1 MTDNLWKTTENNHQ
15 TRFCH
20 WFNHPHDH
28 LFRSE
33 DQSWLTAKYAIL
45 PPAIFEKWQNP
56 NELIGLRFGVNTRYG
71 LLDIDNG
78 SKWHNEDGLRAIKGV
93 LETIGINDTILI
105 RSSFSDGWHLYY
117 FLPEAVNSFKLAQT
131 VAIALFENGLELKS
145 GQLESFP
152 NVKKYV
158 ENGFGLFNGHRLP
171 LQTGSH
177 LLDDDFDPYSNSIDT
192 FLNHADQC
200 ALSVDFDVLSER
212 LETAGDRYKNLFQ
225 TPNVINLAGFK
236 SKKYS
241 NKGKMW
247 KESLE
252 IAIDTGWTDDAQTN
266 DLLGLFAIYG
276 RVFVG
281 IEDEYELAAYIQAT
295 AIACPGYSQ
304 HCDHQKD
311 IELRAAQWARC
322 CIKKYY
328 PYGSKGVS
336 RVSKGGPN
344 NEERKIEAM
353 ARISENFEDLLQ
365 SNRIPQKISELRS
378 LLAKLAHCS
387 ERTLSKPDYL
397 PLWHPK
403 HRNLDTASDTAI
415 NQSLDQTGIK
425 CVFGSFGAE
434 KNLLNLSTEC
444 SEKIIQESLFQ
455 LFGSLPRPEEAVKS
469 SESLAGHSFKPRQD
483 TENINDNISFVPIDC
498 DRRNG
503 EDDYRELKTNSS

>member
-33 DQSWLTAKYAIL
+33 DQSWLTAKYSVL
-45 PPAIFEKWQNP
+45 PPAIFGKWQNP
-56 NELIGLRFGVNTRYG
+56 NELIGLRFGVNTCYG

-117 FLPEAVNSFKLAQT
+117 FLPEAVNSFKLAQA

-177 LLDDDFDPYSNSIDT
+177 LLDDDFDPYTNSIDT
-192 FLNHADQC
+192 FLNHADQV

-225 TPNVINLAGFK
+225 TPNVVNFASFK
-236 SKKYS
+236 NRKHSKKA
-241 NKGKMW
+241 KIW

-252 IAIDTGWTDDAQTN
+252 IAIETGWTDDAQTN
-266 DLLGLFAIYG
+266 DLLGLIAIYG
-276 RVFVG
+276 RVFKG
-281 IEDEYELAAYIQAT
+281 IEDETDLAKFIQAT

-322 CIKKYY
+322 CIKKYF
-328 PYGSKGVS
+328 PYGSKRAS
-336 RVSKGGPN
+336 RASKGGPN

-387 ERTLSKPDYL
+387 ERTLAKPDYL

-403 HRNLDTASDTAI
+403 HRNPVTASDTEFRSHA
-415 NQSLDQTGIK
+415 DIK
-425 CVFGSFGAE
+425 CVFGSFEAE
-434 KNLLNLSTEC
+434 KNLLNLPIEC

-455 LFGSLPRPEEAVKS
+455 LFGSPRPPEEVVKS
-469 SESLAGHSFKPRQD
+469 SEVLAVSSFKPRLD
-483 TENINDNISFVPIDC
+483 SENINENISFVLRDC
-498 DRRNG
+498 DRQNG
-503 EDDYRELKTNSS
+503 EDDYRKLKSGFS

>member
-93 LETIGINDTILI
+93 LESIGINDTILI

-145 GQLESFP
+145 GQLEIFP

-177 LLDDDFDPYSNSIDT
+177 LLDDDFDPYTNSLDT
-192 FLNHADQC
+192 FLNHADQV
-200 ALSVDFDVLSER
+200 ALSVDFDVLSE
-212 LETAGDRYKNLFQ
+212 LLTTAGDRYKNLFQ
-225 TPNVINLAGFK
+225 TPNVVSFTGFK
-236 SKKYS
+236 NKKHS
-241 NKGKMW
+241 NKAKIW

-252 IAIDTGWTDDAQTN
+252 NAIDTGWTDDAQTN
-266 DLLGLFAIYG
+266 DLLGLIAIYG
-276 RVFVG
+276 RVFKG
-281 IEDEYELAAYIQAT
+281 IEDEYELAQFIQET
-295 AIACPGYSQ
+295 AITAPGYSH

-322 CIKKYY
+322 CIKKYF
-328 PYGSKGVS
+328 PYGSKGAS
-336 RVSKGGPN
+336 RASKGGPN

-365 SNRIPQKISELRS
+365 SNRIPEKISELRS

-387 ERTLSKPDYL
+387 ERTLAKPDYL

-403 HRNLDTASDTAI
+403 HRNPVTASDTEFR
-415 NQSLDQTGIK
+415 SHGDIK
-425 CVFGSFGAE
+425 CVFVSFEAE
-434 KNLLNLSTEC
+434 KNLLNLPTEC

-455 LFGSLPRPEEAVKS
+455 LFGSPRPPEEVVKS
-469 SESLAGHSFKPRQD
+469 SESLAGHSFKSRQD
-483 TENINDNISFVPIDC
+483 SENINDNISFVLSDC
-498 DRRNG
+498 DRQNG

>member
-1 MTDNLWKTTENNHQ
+1 MTKNLWKTTENNLQ

-78 SKWHNEDGLRAIKGV
+78 SKWHNEDGLRAIKGA

-177 LLDDDFDPYSNSIDT
+177 LLDDDFDPYTNSLDT
-192 FLNHADQC
+192 FLNHADQV
-200 ALSVDFDVLSER
+200 ALSVDFDVLSEL
-212 LETAGDRYKNLFQ
+212 LETARDRYKNLFQ
-225 TPNVINLAGFK
+225 NPNVINLTGFK

-247 KESLE
+247 KVSLE
-252 IAIDTGWTDDAQTN
+252 NTIDTGWTDDAQTN
-266 DLLGLFAIYG
+266 DLLGLIAIYG

-295 AIACPGYSQ
+295 AIAAPGYHE

-322 CIKKYY
+322 CIKKYF
-328 PYGSKGVS
+328 PYGSKI

-344 NEERKIEAM
+344 NEQRKIEAM
-353 ARISENFEDLLQ
+353 ARISEHFNDLEA
-365 SNRIPQKISELRS
+365 SGKVPEKISVLRT

-403 HRNLDTASDTAI
+403 HRNLDTASDIAI
-415 NQSLDQTGIK
+415 NQSLDQTSIK
-425 CVFGSFGAE
+425 CVSVPFEAE
-434 KNLLNLSTEC
+434 KNLLNLPTEC

-455 LFGSLPRPEEAVKS
+455 LFGSPRPPEEVVKS
-469 SESLAGHSFKPRQD
+469 SKTVAGHSFKPRQD
-483 TENINDNISFVPIDC
+483 TENINDSISFVPIDC
-498 DRRNG
+498 DRENG